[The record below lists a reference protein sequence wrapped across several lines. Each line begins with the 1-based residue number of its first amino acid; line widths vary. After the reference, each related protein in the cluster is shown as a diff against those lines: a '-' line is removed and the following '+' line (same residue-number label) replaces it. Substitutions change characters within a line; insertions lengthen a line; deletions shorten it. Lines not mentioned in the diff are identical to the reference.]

1 MNGRRDPDNVEIT
14 VGATRVRPGERASVD
29 LPVANLY
36 TNTSLHMPV
45 HVVCGRRRGPTLFV
59 SAAVHGDEINGVEII
74 RRLLALRALGR
85 LRGTLLAVPV
95 VNVHGFLDRSRYLP
109 DRRDLNRSFPGS
121 PRGSIAARLANTFM
135 KEVVLK
141 ADLGVDLHTG
151 ALDRS
156 NLPQVRAWI
165 RDDETLRLARAFGA
179 PVVIGGDLRDG
190 SLRACAQEQGIPVL
204 VYEAGEALRFDE
216 VSIRAGLRGILRIM
230 RKIGMLQRRKD
241 GPENRTVVASETT
254 WVRAPASGI
263 VVEKAPLGRM
273 VAKGERLAQVTDPLG
288 TRTEDVTAPLRGMII
303 GRSNLPLAHEGDA
316 LFHLA
321 SFDSAARARDAVEE
335 FASIHD
341 PGLGRT
347 VESELMGT

>member
-1 MNGRRDPDNVEIT
+1 VSGGRKADNAAIF
-14 VGATRVRPGERASVD
+14 VGDTRVDPGQRVSVD

-45 HVVCGRRRGPTLFV
+45 HVVCGRRRGPVLFV

-74 RRLLALRALGR
+74 RRLLALRALDR

-121 PRGSIAARLANTFM
+121 ARGSIAARLANTFM

-141 ADLGVDLHTG
+141 ADLGLDLHTG

-156 NLPQVRAWI
+156 NLPQVRAWTG
-165 RDDETLRLARAFGA
+165 DEETLRLARVFGA
-179 PVVIGGDLRDG
+179 PVVVGGALRDG
-190 SLRACAQEQGIPVL
+190 SLRACARDEGIPVL

-216 VSIRAGLRGILRIM
+216 VSIRAGLRGVLRVM
-230 RKIGMLQRRKD
+230 RDAGMLRRRRND
-241 GPENRTVVASETT
+241 PENRTVVASDTT
-254 WVRAPASGI
+254 WVRAPVSGI
-263 VVEKAPLGRM
+263 VVDKAPLGRM
-273 VAKGERLAQVTDPLG
+273 VGKGERLAQVTDPLG
-288 TRTEDVTAPLRGMII
+288 TRSEEVIAPIRGMII

-321 SFDSAARARDAVEE
+321 SFDSAAHARDAVEE

-347 VESELMGT
+347 VESELVGT